1 MNIEMFIFLYNSVSV
16 IYVYA
21 YQEGMRRL
29 PGSLPYTFSYARNNR
44 LKFVQDNERK
54 GSVLMIHADNLIFS
68 YDYAGAPS
76 KALDD
81 VTFSVKP
88 GEFIAILGHN
98 GCGKSTLAKHLNAL
112 LPLQSGSLT
121 VAGLD
126 AANPRNSSELR
137 RKVGMV
143 FQNPDNQ
150 FVSTVIEEDVAFG
163 LRNYD
168 IPEEIIETRVKEA
181 LHLVDMDG
189 YEKRAPHSLSGG
201 QKQRIALAGVLA
213 MDPELLVLDEV
224 TSMLDPEGQRE
235 VLSII
240 RRLQDH
246 GKTIIMIT
254 HEIKE
259 TLYADRILLMQDGKI
274 LADGTPHEIL
284 TDTVLLAQTSLRPPM
299 PVQVYLELNAQGFP
313 LPDIPLT
320 REELVAE
327 LLQLY
332 QQVPTSD
339 CIGETCPNNPTV
351 TRTNSKGGEP
361 S

>member
-1 MNIEMFIFLYNSVSV
+1 
-16 IYVYA
+16 
-21 YQEGMRRL
+21 
-29 PGSLPYTFSYARNNR
+29 
-44 LKFVQDNERK
+44 
-54 GSVLMIHADNLIFS
+54 MIHADNLIFS
-68 YDYAGAPS
+68 YDYTGAPS
-76 KALDD
+76 KALDG

-126 AANPRNSSELR
+126 AADPRNSSELR

-168 IPEEIIETRVKEA
+168 VPEEIIETKVKEA

-213 MDPELLVLDEV
+213 MDPE
-224 TSMLDPEGQRE
+224 GQRE

-240 RRLQDH
+240 RRLHDH

-259 TLYADRILLMQDGKI
+259 TLDADRILLMQNGKI
-274 LADGTPHEIL
+274 LTGGTPREIL
-284 TDTVLLAQTSLRPPM
+284 TDTLLLAQTSLRPPM
-299 PVQVYLELNAQGFP
+299 PVQVYLELKAQGIP
-313 LPDIPLT
+313 LSDIPLSM
-320 REELVAE
+320 EELVAE

-332 QQVPTSD
+332 QHVPTSD
-339 CIGETCPNNPTV
+339 CIDETYPNDPTV
-351 TRTNSKGGEP
+351 TRTNSKGGER

>member
-1 MNIEMFIFLYNSVSV
+1 
-16 IYVYA
+16 
-21 YQEGMRRL
+21 
-29 PGSLPYTFSYARNNR
+29 
-44 LKFVQDNERK
+44 
-54 GSVLMIHADNLIFS
+54 MIHADNLIFS
-68 YDYAGAPS
+68 YDYTGAPS
-76 KALDD
+76 KALDG

-126 AANPRNSSELR
+126 AADPRNSSELR

-143 FQNPDNQ
+143 FQNPDIQ
-150 FVSTVIEEDVAFG
+150 FVSPVIEEDVAFG

-168 IPEEIIETRVKEA
+168 VPEEIIETKVKEA

-213 MDPELLVLDEV
+213 MDPE
-224 TSMLDPEGQRE
+224 GQRE

-240 RRLQDH
+240 RRLHDH

-259 TLYADRILLMQDGKI
+259 TLDADRILLMQNGKI
-274 LADGTPHEIL
+274 LTGGTPREIL
-284 TDTVLLAQTSLRPPM
+284 TDTLLLAQTSLRPPM
-299 PVQVYLELNAQGFP
+299 PVQVYLELKAQGIP
-313 LPDIPLT
+313 LSDIPLSM
-320 REELVAE
+320 EELVAE

-332 QQVPTSD
+332 QHVPTSD
-339 CIGETCPNNPTV
+339 CIDETYPNDPTV
-351 TRTNSKGGEP
+351 TRTNSKGGER

>member
-1 MNIEMFIFLYNSVSV
+1 MNIEMFSFLYKSVSV

-21 YQEGMRRL
+21 YQEGMRQL
-29 PGSLPYTFSYARNNR
+29 PGSLPYTFSYARN
-44 LKFVQDNERK
+44 NERK

-76 KALDD
+76 KALDG

-88 GEFIAILGHN
+88 GEFVAILGHN

-112 LPLQSGSLT
+112 LPLQDGSLT
-121 VAGLD
+121 VDGLD
-126 AANPRNSSELR
+126 ASDLRNQSKLR

-168 IPEEIIETRVKEA
+168 VPEEIIETKVKEA

-235 VLSII
+235 VLSMI
-240 RRLQDH
+240 RRLHDQ

-259 TLYADRILLMQDGKI
+259 TLNTDRILLMQNGKI
-274 LADGTPHEIL
+274 LADGTPREIL
-284 TDTVLLAQTSLRPPM
+284 TDTALLAQTSLLPPM
-299 PVQVYLELNAQGFP
+299 PVQVYLELKAQGIS

-320 REELVAE
+320 MEELVAE
-327 LLQLY
+327 LLQRY
-332 QQVPTSD
+332 QQVQASKL
-339 CIGETCPNNPTV
+339 INETYPNNPAV
-351 TRTNSKGGEP
+351 AQTNSKGGEP